1 MSALAILAAPA
12 HAITTPIALSAN
24 ALQPAPSQDKRAR
37 AIRAEGI
44 RVQYAGMPNS
54 YIGSAVMASILA
66 AILQTDMA
74 AHIWGPW
81 LAGMYMQALGRWWL
95 RRRFIAA
102 APPDHDITRWGRYAA
117 VGSLVSGSVWGIGAV
132 LGFVNAQGIMQ
143 LIWTPMIIMLGAVAT
158 FAATSYLPAFYTFF
172 YPAALPGIAMFLV
185 QNDNLRF
192 LIGIAFL
199 CYLPLVTR
207 FAHVLHQSFVDSTR
221 LRFENLELV
230 EALRVEKA
238 AAEEANLAKSRFLAA
253 ASHDLRQ
260 PMHALSLFIESL
272 SRSTLPERETGL
284 LTNMRK
290 SADAMESLFDALL
303 DVSRLDAGIVEARRN
318 DFRVL
323 PLLTRLHEEFEPLAR
338 ARGLDLRLRVHD
350 AVVYTDPVLLN
361 RILTNLLSNAV
372 RYGVRPAVRDCVRS
386 AVRDGAHPAA
396 GAGETPAPPPGGIL
410 LAVRPRA
417 GRLAI
422 EVWDCGIGIATHE
435 RDSIFREFYQAGNP
449 ERDRSKGL
457 GLGLAI
463 VQRLVRL
470 LDLGLE
476 VQSRPGRGS
485 LFRVL
490 VPAGD
495 PDSSNT
501 PPALDRG
508 TGAAPAPVTPLAGR
522 LVLVIDDEAAVC
534 DAMAALLTS
543 WGCSVRTAGSA
554 AQMKAAL
561 LDEQRVPD
569 LIICDYRLRG
579 EENGI
584 EVIDDLRGEYNE
596 DIPGLII
603 TGDTMP
609 ARLVEARDSGLPI
622 LHKPLNPAKLRAMIG
637 SLTQGTHGTRVTQ
650 GTQDTSGGAA
660 G

>member
-1 MSALAILAAPA
+1 MAVTERKRGSHPDILEP
-12 HAITTPIALSAN
+12 P
-24 ALQPAPSQDKRAR
+24 PAPGPTCLQLVGRLPFVHCGVAAIAAAQVIDSRAL

-66 AILQTDMA
+66 AILQTDME

-81 LAGMYMQALGRWWL
+81 LAGMYAQALVRWWL
-95 RRRFIAA
+95 RRRFLAA
-102 APPDHDITRWGRYAA
+102 APPDHDIARWGRYAA
-117 VGSLVSGSVWGIGAV
+117 VGSLFSGSIWGIGAV

-172 YPAALPGIAMFLV
+172 YPAALPGIAMFLA

-207 FAHVLHQSFVDSTR
+207 FAHVLHQSFIDSTR

-230 EALRVEKA
+230 EALRIEKA

-272 SRSTLPERETGL
+272 SRSTLPEREAGL
-284 LTNMRK
+284 LANMRK

-303 DVSRLDAGIVEARRN
+303 DVSRLDAGIVEARRS
-318 DFRVL
+318 DFRIQ
-323 PLLTRLHEEFEPLAR
+323 PLLARLHEEFAPLAR
-338 ARGLDLRLRVHD
+338 ARGLALRLQAHD
-350 AVVYTDPVLLN
+350 AVAYTDPVLLN
-361 RILTNLLSNAV
+361 RILANLLSNAV
-372 RYGVRPAVRDCVRS
+372 RYGVRP
-386 AVRDGAHPAA
+386 PAS
-396 GAGETPAPPPGGIL
+396 GEAGGIL
-410 LAVRPRA
+410 LAQRQRA
-417 GRLAI
+417 GQLAI
-422 EVWDCGIGIATHE
+422 EVWDTGIGIADHE
-435 RDSIFREFYQAGNP
+435 RDHIFREFYQAGNP

-463 VQRLVRL
+463 VERLVRL
-470 LDLGLE
+470 LDLRLE
-476 VQSRPGRGS
+476 VRSRPGRGS
-485 LFRVL
+485 LFRIL
-490 VPAGD
+490 VPMGD
-495 PDSSNT
+495 PDSSRLPPAGGQAALAAPENT
-501 PPALDRG
+501 PP
-508 TGAAPAPVTPLAGR
+508 TGE
-522 LVLVIDDEAAVC
+522 LVLVVDDEPAVC
-534 DAMAALLTS
+534 EAMAALLAG
-543 WGCSVRTAGSA
+543 WGYRVHTAGSA

-561 LDEQRVPD
+561 AGEPRVPA
-569 LIICDYRLRG
+569 LIISDYRLRG

-584 EVIDDLRGEYNE
+584 EVIDELRSEYND

-609 ARLVEARDSGLPI
+609 ARLIEARNSGLPI
-622 LHKPLNPAKLRAMIG
+622 LHKPLNPGKLRAMIS
-637 SLTQGTHGTRVTQ
+637 SLTLAQS
-650 GTQDTSGGAA
+650 DA
-660 G
+660 GQA